1 MNLLL
6 DTHVFLWWVGGGQ
19 GLSAKAHHAISNPEN
34 QCYLSIASCWEMA
47 IKCGQGKLKLSKPVD
62 RFVSGQ
68 LQQNQFRLLDLRL
81 NHLEKLQSLDWEHRD
96 PFDRLLVSQ
105 AGAENMVLVTED
117 RVIKQYGAG
126 PVL

>member
-1 MNLLL
+1 
-6 DTHVFLWWVGGGQ
+6 
-19 GLSAKAHHAISNPEN
+19 
-34 QCYLSIASCWEMA
+34 
-47 IKCGQGKLKLSKPVD
+47 VD

-81 NHLEKLQSLDWEHRD
+81 NHLEKLQSMDWEHRD